1 MATLN
6 QFAWQLGVHQR
17 MTQAYS
23 LIWHKAYVK
32 ATPETQA
39 AWREGFIVHFLRG
52 NLSELDKNGKVT
64 KAFTEAQAKAIIG
77 KTRTQRTKA
86 QQNAYRAAEM
96 KFNYHISRKTSKHT
110 EPAKPKKVRIS
121 TTERS
126 AYDRFLAALGGDV
139 ERLKAIVGALA

>member
-32 ATPETQA
+32 ASPTTQA
-39 AWREGFIVHFLRG
+39 VWREEFITHFLRG
-52 NLSELDKNGKVT
+52 NLSELDTNGKVT
-64 KAFTEAQAKAIIG
+64 KAFTEAQAKAIMG

-86 QQNAYRAAEM
+86 HQNAYRAAEM
-96 KFNYHISRKTSKHT
+96 KFNYHISRKSSGDA
-110 EPAKPKKVRIS
+110 EPAKKVRVS
-121 TTERS
+121 ATERS
-126 AYDRFLAALGGDV
+126 AYDRFLAAFDGDV
-139 ERLKAIVGALA
+139 ARLKAVVKALA

>member
-1 MATLN
+1 MNTLGK
-6 QFAWQLGVHQR
+6 FAWQLGAHAR
-17 MTQAYS
+17 ITLAHS

-39 AWREGFIVHFLRG
+39 AWRADFIANFLMG
-52 NLSELDKNGKVT
+52 NLEV
-64 KAFTEAQAKAIIG
+64 TEAQAKAIIG

-110 EPAKPKKVRIS
+110 EPAKPKKVRVS

>member
-6 QFAWQLGVHQR
+6 QFAWQLGAHQR
-17 MTQAYS
+17 ITRAYS

-32 ATPETQA
+32 ATPETRA
-39 AWREGFIVHFLRG
+39 VWREEFIVHFLRG
-52 NLSELDKNGKVT
+52 NLEV
-64 KAFTEAQAKAIIG
+64 TEAQAKAIMG
-77 KTRTQRTKA
+77 KTRPQRTKA
-86 QQNAYRAAEM
+86 QQNAYRSAEM
-96 KFNYHISRKTSKHT
+96 KFKYHISRKASSNT
-110 EPAKPKKVRIS
+110 EPASPKKVRVS